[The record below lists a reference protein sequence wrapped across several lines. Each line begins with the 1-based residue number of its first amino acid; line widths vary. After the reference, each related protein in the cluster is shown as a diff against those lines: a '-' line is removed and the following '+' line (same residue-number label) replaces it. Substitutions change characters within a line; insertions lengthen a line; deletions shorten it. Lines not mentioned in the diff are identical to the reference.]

1 MNLLTQTGAMGVVID
16 AVAKGTLFLLL
27 LFLLTPILHRLSAG
41 ARHVVWG
48 AGIILLVAL
57 PLLSHLTPWHIGVLP
72 AVAAAPTP
80 AVTRREAP
88 ATVART
94 SIGTLT
100 EPPARAAE
108 PSVGGGAPSTPSTP
122 AAAPASSLPLGL
134 MIVAVWLAGFLFA
147 LLRLA
152 LGQRS
157 ANQLVAGARKVD
169 GEDWEEPKELAAAR
183 LGLERTPDVMIT
195 DALPLPVTTGL
206 RHPVVLLPA
215 EAADWP
221 ALRRESVLLHEMAHV
236 RRWDLGTHL
245 VARLVCAAW
254 WFHPLAWRALRRF
267 RAESERAAD
276 DLVLAAGRRASEYA
290 QDLLAVVQSAGRSRA
305 PMHALAMAQRSDF
318 EGRLLAILEPG
329 ASRRGVTPM
338 TAVPLV
344 LAVSIAALPLAALGP
359 ARATDLPTA
368 PVNTAQVPVVV
379 PTPTPTPTPE
389 AAPAVALMLGE
400 GRGYRVMTRPRVG
413 PVHVK
418 VETRG
423 MGRGVGVGVGYG
435 VSGPAIAG
443 VARHSSEQDRQAAM
457 GLVAALADN
466 DVSVRESAARGLG
479 NLGVSDTAVVAAL
492 SRALTSDSDD
502 GVRRAAA
509 WALGQLDDAAA
520 VPALSSALKRDRDL
534 EVRRTCAWALGQLED
549 HSSVEALTAVLNDPD
564 TELRNKAVWALGQI
578 EDARAVPALL
588 TVLRDPDVDTRAQ
601 AVWALGQIESKDATE
616 GLGRAASDSSP
627 HVRSQVAWALG
638 QIEDARS
645 VPALG
650 RLLHDPVA
658 EVRKQAAWA
667 LGQIESK
674 ESVGDLSSALHDS
687 DGEVRRQA
695 AWALGQIQD
704 QGSASAL
711 AGALKD
717 SDAEVRKNAAWA
729 LGQLDLH
736 QAPQGLLDA
745 FTDANA
751 EVRKNVAWAA
761 GQISDAAAIPGLN
774 KLLVDSDR
782 DVQRT
787 AVWALGQIDDP
798 HALDGLTRLLQSSD
812 PELRRMA
819 VQALGR
825 GH

>member
-1 MNLLTQTGAMGVVID
+1 MNLLALTGPAGLVVD
-16 AVAKGTLFLLL
+16 AVVKGTLFLLF
-27 LFLLTPILHRLSAG
+27 LFLATPLLHRLSAG

-48 AGIILLVAL
+48 AGIVLLVGL
-57 PLLSHLTPWHIGVLP
+57 PLLSHIVPWRIGVIPVVATADAPSPRHAPRIEAPSAPGVPGQGPTAERAGVP
-72 AVAAAPTP
+72 APARVAGAGPAPTTFRLP
-80 AVTRREAP
+80 PVSGWL
-88 ATVART
+88 VA
-94 SIGTLT
+94 
-100 EPPARAAE
+100 
-108 PSVGGGAPSTPSTP
+108 
-122 AAAPASSLPLGL
+122 LG
-134 MIVAVWLAGFLFA
+134 IWLAGVVIA
-147 LLRLA
+147 LVRLGLA
-152 LGQRS
+152 QRS
-157 ANQLVAGARKVD
+157 ATALVASARPVTGD
-169 GEDWEEPKELAAAR
+169 DWDEPKELAAAR

-195 DALPLPVTTGL
+195 DRLPLPVTTGL
-206 RHPVVLLPA
+206 RHPVILLPA
-215 EAADWP
+215 EAAEWP

-236 RRWDLGTHL
+236 ARWDLATHL
-245 VARLVCAAW
+245 AARLVCAAW
-254 WFHPLAWRALRRF
+254 WFHPLAWRALGRF

-305 PMHALAMAQRSDF
+305 PVHALAMAQRSDF

-359 ARATDLPTA
+359 ARAAALPSPTA
-368 PVNTAQVPVVV
+368 SEVQEPIVV
-379 PTPTPTPTPE
+379 PTPTPTPTPV
-389 AAPAVALMLGE
+389 PTPVVPMALGG
-400 GRGYRVMTRPRVG
+400 GRGFGVSVRPKIG
-413 PVHVK
+413 PIHVN
-418 VETRG
+418 VRG
-423 MGRGVGVGVGYG
+423 AGRGVGVGYG
-435 VSGPAIAG
+435 VSAPALAG
-443 VARHSSEQDRQAAM
+443 MSHRTTEQDRQAAA

-466 DVSVRESAARGLG
+466 DASVRESAARGLG
-479 NLGVSDTAVVAAL
+479 NLGVSDTAVVTAL
-492 SRALTSDSDD
+492 SRALANDSDD

-509 WALGQLDDAAA
+509 WALGQLEDAAA
-520 VPALSSALKRDRDL
+520 VSALTTALKRDRDL

-549 HSSVEALTAVLNDPD
+549 HSAVDALTGALNDPD

-578 EDARAVPALL
+578 EDARAVTALVG
-588 TVLRDPDVDTRAQ
+588 VLRDPDVDTRAQ
-601 AVWALGQIESKDATE
+601 AVWALGQIGSKDATE

-627 HVRSQVAWALG
+627 RVRSQVAWALG

-658 EVRKQAAWA
+658 DVRKQAAWA

-674 ESVGDLSSALHDS
+674 ESVGDLSAALHDS

-704 QGSASAL
+704 QGSAAAL

-745 FTDANA
+745 FNDANA
-751 EVRKNVAWAA
+751 EVRKNAAWAA

-774 KLLVDSDR
+774 KLLVDGDR
-782 DVQRT
+782 EVQRT
-787 AVWALGQIDDP
+787 AVWALGQMDDP

>member
-1 MNLLTQTGAMGVVID
+1 MILLMLTGPAGLVVD

-27 LFLLTPILHRLSAG
+27 LFLASPLLHRLSAG

-57 PLLSHLTPWHIGVLP
+57 PLLSRIVPWRIGVIPVVASAVETPRHEASP
-72 AVAAAPTP
+72 AA
-80 AVTRREAP
+80 
-88 ATVART
+88 
-94 SIGTLT
+94 
-100 EPPARAAE
+100 PARAE
-108 PSVGGGAPSTPSTP
+108 PPVVSVDRAPSAGQGT
-122 AAAPASSLPLGL
+122 AAPSGGIALPRVGLG
-134 MIVAVWLAGFLFA
+134 MFAFIVWLAGFAFTLA
-147 LLRLA
+147 RLA
-152 LGQRS
+152 LGRRS
-157 ANQLVAGARKVD
+157 ADRLVAGARPLMGD
-169 GEDWEEPKELAAAR
+169 DWEEPKEIAAAR
-183 LGLERTPDVMIT
+183 LGLERTPAVMIT

-215 EAADWP
+215 EASEWP
-221 ALRRESVLLHEMAHV
+221 EARRESVLLHEMAHV
-236 RRWDLGTHL
+236 RRGDLATHL
-245 VARLVCAAW
+245 AARLVCAVW
-254 WFHPLAWRALRRF
+254 WFHPLAWRALARF

-305 PMHALAMAQRSDF
+305 PVHALAMAQRSDF

-359 ARATDLPTA
+359 ARAAELPSPTA
-368 PVNTAQVPVVV
+368 SEVQGPVI
-379 PTPTPTPTPE
+379 TPTPTPTPV
-389 AAPAVALMLGE
+389 PTPVMPMALDG
-400 GRGYRVMTRPRVG
+400 GRGFGVTVRPKIG
-413 PVHVK
+413 PIHVN
-418 VETRG
+418 VRG
-423 MGRGVGVGVGYG
+423 AGRGVGVGFG
-435 VSGPAIAG
+435 VSGAAIAG
-443 VARHSSEQDRQAAM
+443 ASHRSTEQDRQAAV

-466 DVSVRESAARGLG
+466 DASVRESAARGLG
-479 NLGVSDTAVVAAL
+479 NLGVSDSAVVTAL
-492 SRALTSDSDD
+492 SRALADDSDD

-509 WALGQLDDAAA
+509 WALGQLEDAAA
-520 VPALSSALKRDRDL
+520 VPALTTALKRDRDL

-549 HSSVEALTAVLNDPD
+549 HSSVDALTAVLNDPD

-578 EDARAVPALL
+578 EDARAVTALVG
-588 TVLRDPDVDTRAQ
+588 VLRDPDVDTRAQ

-616 GLGRAASDSSP
+616 ALGRAASDSSP

-638 QIEDARS
+638 QIEDARA

-650 RLLHDPVA
+650 RLLRDPVA
-658 EVRKQAAWA
+658 DVRKQAAWA
-667 LGQIESK
+667 LGQIQSRDA
-674 ESVGDLSSALHDS
+674 VGDLSTALRDA
-687 DGEVRRQA
+687 DADVRRQA
-695 AWALGQIQD
+695 TWALGQIQD
-704 QGSASAL
+704 PATATAL
-711 AGALKD
+711 AAALKD
-717 SDAEVRKNAAWA
+717 QDADIRKNAAWA

-745 FTDANA
+745 FNDANA
-751 EVRKNVAWAA
+751 EVRKNAAWAA

-774 KLLVDSDR
+774 KLLVDGDR
-782 DVQRT
+782 EVQRT
-787 AVWALGQIDDP
+787 AVWALGQMDDP